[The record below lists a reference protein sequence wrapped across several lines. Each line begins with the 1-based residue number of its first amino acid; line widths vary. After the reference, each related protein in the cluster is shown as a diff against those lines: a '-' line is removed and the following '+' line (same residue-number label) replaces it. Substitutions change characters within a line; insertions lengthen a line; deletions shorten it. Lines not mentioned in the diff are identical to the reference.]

1 MGRIDQNE
9 YAFANE
15 RDGFVLVASSIEN
28 PPDRGWWSQWLGG
41 WQNINRANHV
51 RQPSTSRVYL
61 RDDQQGAVVL
71 RQQTGSDSRRD
82 MRVSVLVGSAED
94 LTGWGAA
101 RLAHWP
107 VGRQLTDP
115 DQSGVALI
123 ARPDLTAYIGANVVR
138 LQEAVLADALELT
151 SPVSGR
157 GNIVLVNPLAAL
169 LAAVLKLRAEFV
181 GGAPVFGGRRQL
193 VPVGAD
199 EPAAA
204 ALVLVLTEL
213 LRQIGDGRDRLT
225 YSTFEATYPRVGA
238 HQRDPQVLFMPDFV
252 QPERGLTRP
261 VAYVFLAPGLREDHQ
276 PYVRDGAAGDGPFE
290 YIARTVV
297 WAYLQRELAHFPRLN
312 DSLLRQPENW
322 AGAVEDWAIRKGG
335 PPRSQPVILPTEPTI
350 PAASRQVAPLGE
362 PPEQRWRHAEAQAGD
377 GRPEDAW
384 GEPRPGDGPRV
395 PEAFS
400 ASAAAPTAV
409 PVAGPTAAA
418 AEQTRHAEDTL
429 RRAIAN
435 LHNGLVGET
444 THTVDAFVRALR
456 SRQWLT
462 PVERNHVRKFLMR
475 VMPGL
480 APRAAREP
488 YEEMTDPG
496 LRRVRPS
503 AVDALARLASPDAT
517 AVPASVDVVDC
528 LAGVLELESGNALLL
543 AETRDALLLLVHV
556 PTAPEHAGEDRRPKE
571 PSSELAP
578 RHADRARPWRPDLA
592 VARALTEQAEDAPI
606 SHTDPGPPAVSE
618 QERVHQAFA
627 DHLLGLVRWATAVV
641 PGLSVRDGLL
651 TTASLPA
658 TAAWL
663 PAENVL
669 PLRRVVRRLAG
680 SENDGLPLES
690 PRVDALAQAPDQTA
704 AVRRLQDRIGTDLVS
719 RTDHLLDRDSWLPAD
734 QLVYELTA
742 ALTEAPGAQNM
753 LSDEFVGAVETLRAQ
768 LLHVVERAAQTEPR
782 EPAVQPDPRDADE
795 PAAASVSASE
805 ASVGSPYEVFA
816 GLINELANAKIG
828 DELSPVS
835 AWFAETLPKA
845 WPDSAGH
852 SLKVAGLLDQR
863 IELTSGDEA
872 ESTGSDEADSSIG
885 GRYGLLGGWREYR
898 YALALLAACLITGLA
913 ALWR

>member
-123 ARPDLTAYIGANVVR
+123 ARPDLTAYTGANVVR

-213 LRQIGDGRDRLT
+213 LRHIGDGRDRLT

-350 PAASRQVAPLGE
+350 PAGSHQVAPLGE

-384 GEPRPGDGPRV
+384 GQPRPGDGPRV

-409 PVAGPTAAA
+409 PVAGPTA

-462 PVERNHVRKFLMR
+462 PVERNHVRKFLMW

-517 AVPASVDVVDC
+517 TIPDSVDVVDC

-578 RHADRARPWRPDLA
+578 RHADRVRPWRPDLA
-592 VARALTEQAEDAPI
+592 VARALTEQAEDTPI
-606 SHTDPGPPAVSE
+606 SHADPGPPAVSE
-618 QERVHQAFA
+618 QERVHQAFV

-641 PGLSVRDGLL
+641 PGLSIRDGLL

-663 PAENVL
+663 PAENAL

-690 PRVDALAQAPDQTA
+690 PRVDALVQAPDQTA

-719 RTDHLLDRDSWLPAD
+719 RTDHLFDRESRLPAD
-734 QLVYELTA
+734 QLVYDLTA

-782 EPAVQPDPRDADE
+782 EPAVQPDPRGADE
-795 PAAASVSASE
+795 PAAASVSAPE
-805 ASVGSPYEVFA
+805 ASVGSPHEVFA

-885 GRYGLLGGWREYR
+885 GGYGLLGGWREYR

>member
-107 VGRQLTDP
+107 AGRQLTNP

-123 ARPDLTAYIGANVVR
+123 ARPDLTAYTGANVVR

-169 LAAVLKLRAEFV
+169 LAAVLKLRAESV

-199 EPAAA
+199 EPVAA

-213 LRQIGDGRDRLT
+213 LRHIGDGRDRLT

-276 PYVRDGAAGDGPFE
+276 PYVHDGAAGDGPFE
-290 YIARTVV
+290 YIARIVV

-350 PAASRQVAPLGE
+350 PAGSRQVAPLGE
-362 PPEQRWRHAEAQAGD
+362 PHGQRWRHAEAQAGD

-384 GEPRPGDGPRV
+384 GQPRPGDGPRV

-409 PVAGPTAAA
+409 PVAGPTA

-462 PVERNHVRKFLMR
+462 PVERNHVRKFLMW

-496 LRRVRPS
+496 LRRIRPS

-517 AVPASVDVVDC
+517 TIPASVDVVDC

-592 VARALTEQAEDAPI
+592 VARALTEQAEDTPI
-606 SHTDPGPPAVSE
+606 SHADPGPPAVSE
-618 QERVHQAFA
+618 QERVHQAFV

-641 PGLSVRDGLL
+641 PGLSMRDGLL

-663 PAENVL
+663 PAENAL

-704 AVRRLQDRIGTDLVS
+704 AVRLLQDRIGTDLVS
-719 RTDHLLDRDSWLPAD
+719 RTDHLFGRESRLSAD
-734 QLVYELTA
+734 QLVYDLTA

-782 EPAVQPDPRDADE
+782 EPAVRPDPRDADE

-805 ASVGSPYEVFA
+805 ASVGSPHEVFA

-872 ESTGSDEADSSIG
+872 ESTGSDEADSSVG